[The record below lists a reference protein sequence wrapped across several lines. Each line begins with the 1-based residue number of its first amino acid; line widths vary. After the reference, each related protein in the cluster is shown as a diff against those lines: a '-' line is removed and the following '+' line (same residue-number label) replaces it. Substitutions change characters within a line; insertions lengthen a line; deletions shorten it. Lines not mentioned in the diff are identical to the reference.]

1 MPSHIPAG
9 FAAVVPYLHIQD
21 PKGFFD
27 FAREGLGATVR
38 AEHYDDGRLVHG
50 EIELLGCIIELG
62 QPSDPSSTTN
72 IALHV
77 FVRDPDAAYQRAIEA
92 GATSVYEVRDHPYG
106 ERSGGVADR
115 WGNQWYFACVTDHEA
130 RNTQS

>member
-1 MPSHIPAG
+1 MSDHIPAG
-9 FAAVVPYLHIQD
+9 FAAVVPYLLIQD

-62 QPSDPSSTTN
+62 QPSDPATQSSV
-72 IALHV
+72 ALHV
-77 FVRDPDAAYQRAIEA
+77 FVEDPDAAWARAIAA

-115 WGNQWYFACVTDHEA
+115 WGNQWYFARVIDHTA
-130 RNTQS
+130 RSAQS